1 MWSRSSS
8 TGAAAAVV
16 NIRLVNFT
24 LLFFQFLIERL
35 EKGNLGSAE
44 KETLLK
50 TVKVVTASISKLKRE
65 VEVATF
71 SAVPGSKAVLLKKE
85 VRASSSFVAPFRLVY
100 RVGLNEPVMVNRSF
114 G

>member
-1 MWSRSSS
+1 MI
-8 TGAAAAVV
+8 AIVV
-16 NIRLVNFT
+16 ENRLVNFH
-24 LLFFQFLIERL
+24 LLFLQFLIERL
-35 EKGNLGSAE
+35 EKGNLGPAE

-85 VRASSSFVAPFRLVY
+85 VHAASSLVVSFRL
-100 RVGLNEPVMVNRSF
+100 G
-114 G
+114 